1 MNYSLSVDI
10 VNTLQ
15 NLFDKNSTS
24 SLSQDKLIFNDS
36 VEKLTASN
44 ATKSGLMIKGI
55 LTWGAAELLTILLQD
70 TSHCGRCHKLRRA
83 EECEDF
89 SNNS

>member
-36 VEKLTASN
+36 VEKLPASN
-44 ATKSGLMIKGI
+44 TTKNGLMIKGI
-55 LTWGAAELLTILLQD
+55 
-70 TSHCGRCHKLRRA
+70 
-83 EECEDF
+83 
-89 SNNS
+89 